1 MLSRREVSECGKAKS
16 VFSDRVANLFP
27 DLDAGKFRRE
37 GQAGEEAGRLEGT
50 SEFVTHQVNRKKNE
64 GIVYFSLMCIS
75 INRMCVY
82 AHVCAWGR
90 GLQSHKRALDP
101 LALE

>member
-1 MLSRREVSECGKAKS
+1 MERRNLYSQTGLQTCSLTWKLGSSEEKARQGKRQGGWKGP
-16 VFSDRVANLFP
+16 ANLS
-27 DLDAGKFRRE
+27 LTKLIE
-37 GQAGEEAGRLEGT
+37 
-50 SEFVTHQVNRKKNE
+50 KKNE

-75 INRMCVY
+75 INCMCVY